1 MAQDKEERQ
10 SSKYTALLEEVLDD
24 KETSTYDK
32 LIVLEEILERSN
44 LRDQLI
50 QRRLLRLKHD
60 LDLDVNRLAV
70 EEDDKTSKRHAKDL
84 DDLLRLTARFIQIND
99 NHRPSDDDLSLRVH
113 HIFYNSTA
121 FKAAAALALL
131 GAVLIGMVSISSSWI
146 NFTAANTV
154 AKTQAELAK
163 TQEDVVKTEKDAQ
176 ELQEKYKVDKDRI
189 DQIVK
194 DEEDKLNNA
203 LNNATK
209 TYNNLVDTQINIVKN
224 EADEYTKTANS
235 AIEAAKKAGDSI
247 SGTVNGIV
255 EQERSELEERINRIE
270 DQTVGDFARDAGQM
284 KEVQLN
290 QKLKERLDK
299 IIDKV
304 TDTNLAKAVES
315 DNPAPSGQPNV
326 PLWRQILRTVHLQ

>member
-10 SSKYTALLEEVLDD
+10 SGKYTSLLEEMLED

-32 LIVLEEILERSN
+32 LIVLEEILTRSN

-60 LDLDVNRLAV
+60 LDLDVNRPAI
-70 EEDDKTSKRHAKDL
+70 EEDNKASNRYAKDL

-99 NHRPSDDDLSLRVH
+99 NNRPSDDDLSLRVH

-154 AKTQAELAK
+154 AKTQADLAK
-163 TQEDVVKTEKDAQ
+163 TREDVVKTEKDAQ
-176 ELQEKYKVDKDRI
+176 ELQEKYSIDKDRI
-189 DQIVK
+189 DKIIK
-194 DEEDKLNNA
+194 DDEEKLNNA
-203 LNNATK
+203 LNDATK
-209 TYNNLVDTQINIVKN
+209 TYNKLVDTQIDVVKN
-224 EADEYTKTANS
+224 GADEYTKTSNS

-247 SGTVNGIV
+247 TGTVNRIV
-255 EQERSELEERINRIE
+255 EQDRTELEERIKQIE
-270 DQTVGDFARDAGQM
+270 DQTVSDFAQAAGQM
-284 KEVQLN
+284 KEIQLN
-290 QKLKERLDK
+290 QKLKDKLDK
-299 IIDKV
+299 IINKV
-304 TDTNLAKAVES
+304 TDTTPAKPVES
-315 DNPAPSGQPNV
+315 DNPAPSEQPNV
-326 PLWRQILRTVHLQ
+326 PLWRKIWSKVHLQ